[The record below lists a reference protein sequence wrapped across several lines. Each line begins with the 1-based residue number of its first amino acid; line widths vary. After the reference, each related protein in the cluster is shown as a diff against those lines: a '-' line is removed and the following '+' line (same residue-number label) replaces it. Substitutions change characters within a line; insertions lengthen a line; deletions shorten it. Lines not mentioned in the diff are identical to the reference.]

1 MPNHHDISE
10 PQGGMLIGDDQEI
23 SLLDILRFIK
33 GAWKMIAIMG
43 ALGLAG
49 AGAYLLITPNQYE
62 AQANIAMARVPAD
75 KNPLGVNIEEPQALI
90 NRMSVPSSF
99 DSSVIDACNLQ
110 ASSNLAAQLS
120 KVIKLTIPKG
130 VANVVELK
138 VTRPSPELAQACADA
153 VYQAIAKAQ
162 AQMID
167 PIAQATKVS
176 NGARLAKVE
185 ERLAQD
191 KTLLAKAEQ
200 PKGAVSP
207 AYFAILSE
215 IRNLEDEREKLATT
229 VSASGVQATN
239 LQSPIYVGNQPVYP
253 KKSLSLIAGLIG
265 SMFLGVFIALAR
277 QVIAK
282 LKLEMRGVA

>member
-1 MPNHHDISE
+1 MPNYRQTFE
-10 PQGGMLIGDDQEI
+10 PQGSMPIGDDQEI
-23 SLLDILRFIK
+23 SFLDILRFIK

-62 AQANIAMARVPAD
+62 AQANIAMARVSAD

-99 DSSVIDACNLQ
+99 DLSVIDACNLQ

-215 IRNLEDEREKLATT
+215 IRNLEDEREKLTTT
-229 VSASGVQATN
+229 VSTSGVQATN
-239 LQSPIYVGNQPVYP
+239 LQSPIYVGNQSVYP
-253 KKSLSLIAGLIG
+253 KKSLSLVAGLIG
-265 SMFLGVFIALAR
+265 GLFLGVFIALAR
-277 QVIAK
+277 QMIAK
-282 LKLEMRGVA
+282 LKLEMRVVL